1 MLAMKNLL
9 IMHGG
14 GPTAVI
20 NASLYGAVREAKRHT
35 EVGHIYGAI
44 GGSGGLMKEQLRD
57 LREIPEREL
66 YFLLSTPGSAI
77 GTSRDRLRE
86 NEYRKM
92 TEVLRKYEIDCVLL
106 NGGNGTMDTCGK
118 LWRQC
123 KADGMDIRVMGIPKT
138 MDNDIAVTDHA
149 PGYGSAARY
158 IAASVQEVCADVRSL
173 PIHVVIIEA
182 SGRNAGWIT
191 AASALARAVPGAD
204 GGKGFGPDLI
214 YLPERPFS
222 EEAFLQDV
230 SRLIEKKK
238 GVVVVVSEGLKNEKG
253 EPVAEPVFVSG
264 RDVYFGDVCGHLAGL
279 VQKKLGYKA
288 RAEKPGLLGRASI
301 AYQSSVD
308 REEAILAGELACRA
322 VLAGE
327 SGKMVAFKRE
337 EGEEYRVTP
346 FLVPIEQVMLEEK
359 RLPDAFINAEG
370 NGVTDAFIRWAAPLI
385 GEPLPQMVSF
395 RNDG

>member
-1 MLAMKNLL
+1 MKNLL

-20 NASLYGAVREAKRHT
+20 NVSLYGAVQEAKRHP
-35 EVGHIYGAI
+35 EVEHIYGAI

-57 LREIPEREL
+57 LRQIPEEEL
-66 YFLLSTPGSAI
+66 SLLLTTPGSAI

-86 NEYRKM
+86 EEYRRM
-92 TEVLRKYEIDCVLL
+92 AEVLRKYEIDCVLL

-118 LWRQC
+118 LWHQC
-123 KADGMDIRVMGIPKT
+123 KADGMDVRVMGIPKT

-158 IAASVQEVCADVRSL
+158 IAASVQEVCADVKSL

-191 AASALARAVPGAD
+191 AASALARVEPGD
-204 GGKGFGPDLI
+204 GPDLI
-214 YLPERPFS
+214 YLPERPFV
-222 EEAFLQDV
+222 EEAFLRDV

-238 GVVVVVSEGLKNEKG
+238 GVVVVVSEGLRDEKG
-253 EPVAEPVFVSG
+253 EPVAEPVFTSG
-264 RDVYFGDVCGHLAGL
+264 RDVYFGDVCGHLANL
-279 VQKKLGYKA
+279 VQQKLGYKA

-308 REEAILAGELACRA
+308 REEARLAGELACRA
-322 VLAGE
+322 VLEGE
-327 SGKMVAFKRE
+327 TGKMVAFRRE
-337 EGEEYRVTP
+337 EGAAYKVTP
-346 FLVPIEQVMLEEK
+346 ILVPIEQVMLEEK
-359 RLPDAFINAEG
+359 KLPDAFINAEG
-370 NGVTDAFIRWAAPLI
+370 NDVTDAFVRWAAPLI
-385 GEPLPQMVSF
+385 GEPLGRMVSF
-395 RNDG
+395 RNDI

>member
-1 MLAMKNLL
+1 MKNLL

-20 NASLYGAVREAKRHT
+20 NASLYGAIQEAKRHP
-35 EVGHIYGAI
+35 EVEHIYGAI

-57 LREIPEREL
+57 LRQIPEEEL
-66 YFLLSTPGSAI
+66 SLLLTTPGSAI

-86 NEYRKM
+86 EEYRRM
-92 TEVLRKYEIDCVLL
+92 AEVLRKYEIDCVLL

-118 LWRQC
+118 LWHQC
-123 KADGMDIRVMGIPKT
+123 KADGMDVRVMGIPKT

-158 IAASVQEVCADVRSL
+158 IAASVQEVCADVKSL

-191 AASALARAVPGAD
+191 AASALARVEPGD
-204 GGKGFGPDLI
+204 GPDLI
-214 YLPERPFS
+214 YLPERPFI
-222 EEAFLQDV
+222 EEAFLRDV

-238 GVVVVVSEGLKNEKG
+238 GVVVVVSEGLRDEKG
-253 EPVAEPVFVSG
+253 EPVAEPVFTSG
-264 RDVYFGDVCGHLAGL
+264 RDVYFGDVCGHLANL
-279 VQKKLGYKA
+279 VQQKLGYKA

-308 REEAILAGELACRA
+308 REEARLAGELACRA
-322 VLAGE
+322 VLEGE
-327 SGKMVAFKRE
+327 TGKMVAFRRE
-337 EGEEYRVTP
+337 EGAAYKVTP
-346 FLVPIEQVMLEEK
+346 ILVPIEQVMLEEK
-359 RLPDAFINAEG
+359 KLPDAFINAAG
-370 NGVTDAFIRWAAPLI
+370 NDVTDAFVRWAAPLI
-385 GEPLPQMVSF
+385 GEPLGRMVSF
-395 RNDG
+395 RNDI

>member
-1 MLAMKNLL
+1 MKNLL

-20 NASLYGAVREAKRHT
+20 NASLYGAVQEAKRHP
-35 EVGHIYGAI
+35 EVEHIYGAI

-57 LREIPEREL
+57 LREIPEEEL
-66 YFLLSTPGSAI
+66 ALLLTTPGSAI

-86 NEYRKM
+86 EEYRRM
-92 TEVLRKYEIDCVLL
+92 AEVLRKYKIDCVLL

-118 LWRQC
+118 LWHQC
-123 KADGMDIRVMGIPKT
+123 KADGMDVRVMGIPKT

-158 IAASVQEVCADVRSL
+158 IAASVQEVCADVKSL

-191 AASALARAVPGAD
+191 AASALARVEPGD
-204 GGKGFGPDLI
+204 GPDLI
-214 YLPERPFS
+214 YLPERPFI
-222 EEAFLQDV
+222 EEAFLRDV

-238 GVVVVVSEGLKNEKG
+238 GVVVVVSEGLRDEKG
-253 EPVAEPVFVSG
+253 EPIAEPVFTSG
-264 RDVYFGDVCGHLAGL
+264 RDVYFGDVCGHLANL
-279 VQKKLGYKA
+279 VQQKLGYKA

-308 REEAILAGELACRA
+308 REEARLAGELACRA
-322 VLAGE
+322 VLEGE
-327 SGKMVAFKRE
+327 TGKMVAFRRE
-337 EGEEYRVTP
+337 EGAAYKVTP
-346 FLVPIEQVMLEEK
+346 ILVPIEQVMLEEK
-359 RLPDAFINAEG
+359 KLPDAFINAAG
-370 NGVTDAFIRWAAPLI
+370 NDVTDAFVRWAAPLI
-385 GEPLPQMVSF
+385 GEPLGRMVSF
-395 RNDG
+395 RNDI